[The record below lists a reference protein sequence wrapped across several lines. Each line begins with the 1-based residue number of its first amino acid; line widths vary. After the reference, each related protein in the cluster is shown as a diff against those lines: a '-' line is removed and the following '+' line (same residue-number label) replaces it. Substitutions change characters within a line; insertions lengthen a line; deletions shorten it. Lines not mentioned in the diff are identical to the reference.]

1 MAGLAEVLNDPNYV
15 NANAATKAAIFD
27 KFSASDINFTG
38 ANPET
43 QRAIRTRFGLSP
55 ISPPSAA
62 PSEIP
67 APRGEI
73 PAWAREYPSLYGVAG
88 AVRETLGPLVEMG
101 GMIAGG
107 LTGGAAGTFGAGP
120 VGTAAGGIAGAGLG
134 YGAGKAATRLA
145 DIALGNAPAL
155 PLTQTLPQAA
165 GDILTGAEMETGGR
179 ILGPAAGRLIEAVP
193 RGMAAGKVVFNR
205 LLDPKSAAVVDA
217 VEGKGRDIV
226 NALRSPGATIVP
238 GSAPT
243 PGEIAAPIGSAKFSA
258 FVESYKPGNASEFA
272 RMTAQTNAAR
282 IAQQARDVDRFA
294 TVASKVQ
301 AKVEAGLTDVSPRAI
316 GEAIIDTAKAEQ
328 KVVKS
333 NVIQPAYDRA
343 FTAAGNAKI
352 DVSDVVANAEKIL
365 ERKLSDFAPETAPN
379 TVRQLLGFIPKEQP
393 TGPVILSA
401 QGKPLTTPEVLPAQA
416 TLRQLDDV
424 RKAINADIAAAKNST
439 APSSDMTLRNLYQLH
454 AAIDDAVKGS
464 AALPAQAKQLYAD
477 ALSKYRTEYVPR
489 FKTGINANLFKQ
501 TALNE
506 PKLNPD
512 DVVSKFF
519 QPKGEREASQFVALF
534 GQNPKALQLQRAG
547 IEDLYRQKVVDAV
560 TGEVSPAKH
569 AAFMRDYARPLDI
582 MDAAGMNLKARL
594 DIVNRDATRLTKI
607 QDLAV
612 ANNIKLDPPLPA
624 GANADAVLRR
634 VQELTKGLSP
644 RQLADVSAVARDI
657 ARENE
662 YYILAAAG
670 GVPKGGAK
678 LATKELKSIGLPAPS
693 LLSVPL
699 TIFNA
704 VVKKLAGKMDDKVA
718 AEIAREL
725 SSPALTAQMIEK
737 AMGKIQTPP
746 GVVLR
751 AAQQA
756 APGISAAARAGMGA
770 AGVNQL
776 APQESQN
783 RLAAP

>member
-1 MAGLAEVLNDPNYV
+1 MALDLAKLSDAELTAIASGNMSSLSD
-15 NANAATKAAIFD
+15 ATLTMLA
-27 KFSASDINFTG
+27 T
-38 ANPET
+38 PERKT
-43 QRAIRTRFGLSP
+43 
-55 ISPPSAA
+55 AA
-62 PSEIP
+62 PKASNIP
-67 APRGEI
+67 APQKEV
-73 PAWAREYPSLYGVAG
+73 PAWARKYPPLYGVAG
-88 AVRETLGPLVEMG
+88 ALRETLGPLVEMG

-107 LTGGAAGTFGAGP
+107 LAGATAGTFGAGP
-120 VGTAAGGIAGAGLG
+120 VGTAAGGITGAGLG
-134 YGAGKAATRLA
+134 YGVGKGATRLV
-145 DIALGNAPAL
+145 DVALGNAPAQSL
-155 PLTQTLPQAA
+155 AQTLPQAA
-165 GDILTGAEMETGGR
+165 GDVLTGAEMETGGR
-179 ILGPAAGRLIEAVP
+179 VLGSAVGRLIDAVP
-193 RGMAAGKVVFNR
+193 RGMAKGKVIANR
-205 LLDPKSAAVVDA
+205 LLDPKSAAVIDA

-226 NALRSPGATIVP
+226 NALRSPSAVIVP

-258 FVESYKPGNASEFA
+258 FAETYKTGNASEFA
-272 RMTAQTNAAR
+272 FMASQTNAAR

-301 AKVEAGLTDVSPRAI
+301 SKIESGLTDVSPRQI

-333 NVIQPAYDRA
+333 GVIQPAYDRA
-343 FTAAGNAKI
+343 FTAAGNAKV
-352 DVSDVVANAEKIL
+352 DVSKVVADAEKIL

-379 TVRQLLGFIPKEQP
+379 TVRQLLGFTPKDQP

-401 QGKPLTTPEVLPAQA
+401 SGKPLTTPEVLPAQA

-439 APSSDMTLRNLYQLH
+439 APTSDMTLRNLYKLH
-454 AAIDDAVKGS
+454 DAIDAAVTGS
-464 AALPAQAKQLYAD
+464 STLPTQAKQLYAD
-477 ALSKYRTEYVPR
+477 ALSTYRTEYVPR

-519 QPKGEREASQFVALF
+519 QPKGEREASQFVALL
-534 GQNPKALQLQRAG
+534 GNNPKALYLQRTG

-560 TGEVSPAKH
+560 TGEVLPAKH
-569 AAFMRDYARPLDI
+569 AKFMQDYARPLDI

-594 DIVNRDATRLTKI
+594 EIVNKDATRLAKI
-607 QDLAV
+607 QDLAA

-634 VQELTKGLSP
+634 VRDLTQGLSP
-644 RQLADVSAVARDI
+644 QQLNDVSAVARDV
-657 ARENE
+657 AREQ
-662 YYILAAAG
+662 YYNTLAAAG
-670 GVPKGGAK
+670 GATKGGAK
-678 LATKELKSIGLPAPS
+678 LATKELKSVGLPTPS
-693 LLSVPL
+693 LLSVPV

-746 GVVLR
+746 GRILQT
-751 AAQQA
+751 AQQV
-756 APGISAAARAGMGA
+756 APAISAAARTGMGA

-776 APQESQN
+776 APQENQN

>member
-1 MAGLAEVLNDPNYV
+1 MPPNLSKLSDAELTAIASGDMSSLSDATLTMLA
-15 NANAATKAAIFD
+15 T
-27 KFSASDINFTG
+27 
-38 ANPET
+38 PERKT
-43 QRAIRTRFGLSP
+43 TVAKV
-55 ISPPSAA
+55 
-62 PSEIP
+62 SEIP

-120 VGTAAGGIAGAGLG
+120 VGTAAGGVVGAGLG
-134 YGAGKAATRLA
+134 YGMGKGATRLV
-145 DIALGNAPAL
+145 DVALGNAPAQ
-155 PLTQTLPQAA
+155 PLAQTLPQAA

-179 ILGPAAGRLIEAVP
+179 ILGSAAGRLIEAVP
-193 RGMAAGKVVFNR
+193 RGMAKGKVVVNR

-226 NALRSPGATIVP
+226 NALRSPGATLVP

-272 RMTAQTNAAR
+272 TMAAQTNAAR

-316 GEAIIDTAKAEQ
+316 GEAIIDAAKAEQ
-328 KVVKS
+328 KVVKTD
-333 NVIQPAYDRA
+333 VIQPAYNRA

-379 TVRQLLGFIPKEQP
+379 TVRQLLGFIPKAQP

-439 APSSDMTLRNLYQLH
+439 APTSDMTLNNLYKLH

-464 AALPAQAKQLYAD
+464 AALPKQAKQLYAD

-534 GQNPKALQLQRAG
+534 GQNPKAMQLQRAG

-560 TGEVSPAKH
+560 TNEVSPAKH

-594 DIVNRDATRLTKI
+594 DIVNKDATRLVNI
-607 QDLAV
+607 RDLAA
-612 ANNIKLDPPLPA
+612 ANNIKLAPPLPA

-644 RQLADVSAVARDI
+644 RQLADVSAVARDV
-657 ARENE
+657 AREQ
-662 YYILAAAG
+662 YYNTLAAAG

-704 VVKKLAGKMDDKVA
+704 VVKKLSGKMDEKVA

-725 SSPALTAQMIEK
+725 SNPALTAQMIEK

-756 APGISAAARAGMGA
+756 APGISATARVGMGA

>member
-1 MAGLAEVLNDPNYV
+1 MTTYSIPAPDGKTYRIEGPPGASQDEVKAEV
-15 NANAATKAAIFD
+15 
-27 KFSASDINFTG
+27 
-38 ANPET
+38 
-43 QRAIRTRFGLSP
+43 IRQHPHLG
-55 ISPPSAA
+55 AA
-62 PSEIP
+62 PVAPAASEIP

-73 PAWAREYPSLYGVAG
+73 PAWARKYPQLYGIAG
-88 AVRETLGPLVEMG
+88 AARETLGPLVEMG
-101 GMIAGG
+101 GMIAGSLG
-107 LTGGAAGTFGAGP
+107 GGAAGTFGAGP
-120 VGTAAGGIAGAGLG
+120 VGTAAGGITGAGLG

-145 DIALGNAPAL
+145 DVALGNAPAQ
-155 PLTQTLPQAA
+155 PLAQTLPQAA
-165 GDILTGAEMETGGR
+165 KDVFTGAEMETGGR
-179 ILGPAAGRLIEAVP
+179 VLGAAAGRLIEAAP
-193 RGMAAGKVVFNR
+193 RGMASAKVVFNR
-205 LLDPKSAAVVDA
+205 LRDPKSAAVIDA
-217 VEGKGRDIV
+217 VEGKGKDIV
-226 NALRSPGATIVP
+226 NALRSPAAVIVP

-243 PGEIAAPIGSAKFSA
+243 PGEIAAPVGSAKFSA
-258 FVESYKPGNASEFA
+258 FAESYKPSNASEFA
-272 RMTAQTNAAR
+272 NMASQTNAAR

-294 TVASKVQ
+294 TVANKVQ
-301 AKVEAGLTDVSPRAI
+301 AKVEAGLTDVSPRQI

-328 KVVKS
+328 KAVKTG
-333 NVIQPAYDRA
+333 VIQPAYDKA

-352 DVSDVVANAEKIL
+352 DVSNVVADAEKIL

-439 APSSDMTLRNLYQLH
+439 APTSDMTLRNLYKLH
-454 AAIDDAVKGS
+454 DAIDVAVKDS
-464 AALPAQAKQLYAD
+464 AALPKQAKQLYSD
-477 ALSKYRTEYVPR
+477 ALSTYRTEYVPR

-594 DIVNRDATRLTKI
+594 DIVNKDATRLAKI
-607 QDLAV
+607 QDMAV

-634 VQELTKGLSP
+634 VQDLTQGLSP
-644 RQLADVSAVARDI
+644 QQLNDVSAVARDVV
-657 ARENE
+657 REQ
-662 YYILAAAG
+662 YYNTLATAG
-670 GVPKGGAK
+670 GVSKSGAK
-678 LATKELKSIGLPAPS
+678 LATTELKAVGIPFPS

-699 TIFNA
+699 TVFNNVA
-704 VVKKLAGKMDDKVA
+704 KRLSGKVDDKLAM
-718 AEIAREL
+718 EIAREL
-725 SSPALTAQMIEK
+725 TNPALTAQMIEK

-746 GVVLR
+746 GRVLR
-751 AAQQA
+751 AAQQI
-756 APGISAAARAGMGA
+756 APAVGATLRSGMGA

-776 APQESQN
+776 APQDNQN
-783 RLAAP
+783 SLRP

>member
-1 MAGLAEVLNDPNYV
+1 MADIQTQISEARKAGYDD
-15 NANAATKAAIFD
+15 AAIAAHLTGMPEYGSKMKTALD
-27 KFSASDINFTG
+27 AGYEPAEILSHLTSSAK
-38 ANPET
+38 
-43 QRAIRTRFGLSP
+43 
-55 ISPPSAA
+55 A
-62 PSEIP
+62 PVSKIP
-67 APRGEI
+67 KARGEV
-73 PAWAREYPSLYGVAG
+73 PEWAQKSPRLYGVAG
-88 AVRETLGPLVEMG
+88 ALRETLGPLVEMG
-101 GMIAGG
+101 GMVAGG
-107 LTGGAAGTFGAGP
+107 LAGGAAGTFGAGP
-120 VGTAAGGIAGAGLG
+120 VGTVAGSVTGAGLG
-134 YGAGKAATRLA
+134 YGAGKGLTRLA

-155 PLTQTLPQAA
+155 PLAQTLPQAA
-165 GDILTGAEMETGGR
+165 GDVLTGMEMETGGR
-179 ILGPAAGRLIEAVP
+179 ILGTAAGRLIEAAP
-193 RGMAAGKVVFNR
+193 RGVAAGKVIVNR
-205 LLDPKSAAVVDA
+205 LLDPKSAAVIDA

-258 FVESYKPGNASEFA
+258 FTETYKPGNASEFA
-272 RMTAQTNAAR
+272 NMAAQTNAAR

-294 TVASKVQ
+294 TVANKVQ
-301 AKVEAGLTDVSPRAI
+301 AKVEAGLTDVSPRQL
-316 GEAIIDTAKAEQ
+316 GEALIDTAKAEQ
-328 KVVKS
+328 TVVKR
-333 NVIQPAYDRA
+333 NVIRPAYDKA
-343 FTAAGNAKI
+343 FTAAGGAKI
-352 DVSDVVANAEKIL
+352 DVSKVVADAEKIL

-416 TLRQLDDV
+416 TLKQLDDV
-424 RKAINADIAAAKNST
+424 RKAINADIAAAKNSA
-439 APSSDMTLRNLYQLH
+439 APTSDMTLRNLYQLH

-464 AALPAQAKQLYAD
+464 ATLPVQAKQLYAD

-506 PKLNPD
+506 PKLNAD

-519 QPKGEREASQFVALF
+519 QSKGEREASQFVTLF
-534 GQNPKALQLQRAG
+534 GQNPKAMQLQRTG

-560 TGEVSPAKH
+560 TGEVLPAKH

-594 DIVNRDATRLTKI
+594 DIVNKDATRLANI
-607 QDLAV
+607 QELAA
-612 ANNIKLDPPLPA
+612 ANNIRLDPPLPA

-634 VQELTKGLSP
+634 VRDLTQGLSP
-644 RQLADVSAVARDI
+644 QQLNDVSAVARDV
-657 ARENE
+657 AREQ
-662 YYILAAAG
+662 YYNTLAAAG
-670 GVPKGGAK
+670 GATKGNAK

-693 LLSVPL
+693 LLSVPI
-699 TIFNA
+699 TIFNS
-704 VVKKLAGKMDDKVA
+704 VVKKLAGKMDDKAA

-746 GVVLR
+746 GRVLQ

-756 APGISAAARAGMGA
+756 APAISATARAGMGA

-776 APQESQN
+776 APSENQN
-783 RLAAP
+783 SLRQSP